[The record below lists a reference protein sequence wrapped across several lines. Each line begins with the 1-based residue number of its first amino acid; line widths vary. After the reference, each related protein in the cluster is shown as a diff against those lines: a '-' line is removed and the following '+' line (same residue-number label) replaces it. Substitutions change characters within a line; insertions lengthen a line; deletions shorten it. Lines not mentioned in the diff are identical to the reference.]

1 MTARSLVLPR
11 RSDPRVEALREIA
24 ADWALKVFRAC
35 EEWILPFLA
44 GVIVRFGVGLRRKTP
59 PPLRIFLSDL
69 LFGGIA
75 AVTGWFAAGELKLG
89 RSTTWIMVT
98 ACAVLGYSL
107 VDKLTKSTLCRLEDV
122 LKARGGDD
130 DKEKPA

>member
-1 MTARSLVLPR
+1 M
-11 RSDPRVEALREIA
+11 DGLREVFGG
-24 ADWALKVFRAC
+24 WALKAFRAC

-44 GVIVRFGVGLRRKTP
+44 GVVVRFGVGLRRKTP
-59 PPLRIFLSDL
+59 PPLRLFLSDL

-75 AVTGWFAAGELKLG
+75 AVIGWFAAGELKLG

-107 VDKLTKSTLCRLEDV
+107 VDRLTKTTLCRLEDV
-122 LKARGGDD
+122 LKARDPKPEA
-130 DKEKPA
+130 KEEP